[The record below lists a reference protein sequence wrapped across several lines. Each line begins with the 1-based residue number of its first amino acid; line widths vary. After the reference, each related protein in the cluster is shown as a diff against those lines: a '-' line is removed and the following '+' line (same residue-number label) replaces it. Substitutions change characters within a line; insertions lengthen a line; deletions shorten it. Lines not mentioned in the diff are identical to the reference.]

1 MPYSLRANVMLT
13 AVMLEDEAIQRNSDI
28 LELVTDIDYAS
39 LDANGME
46 DACYDRL
53 GYTCDSFRFD
63 NRGFTATSSL
73 DEDILM
79 FFSVPWDSG
88 WTATV
93 NGEPAVIE
101 RANLGFMAVRV
112 PAGDATIRF
121 DYMTPGLIP
130 GAAVSLGSLAL
141 LIADLAVM
149 RR

>member
-1 MPYSLRANVMLT
+1 MRCPIPSRANVMLT

-101 RANLGFMAVRV
+101 RQTWALWRCGYP
-112 PAGDATIRF
+112 PA
-121 DYMTPGLIP
+121 TPP
-130 GAAVSLGSLAL
+130 SAL
-141 LIADLAVM
+141 TT
-149 RR
+149 